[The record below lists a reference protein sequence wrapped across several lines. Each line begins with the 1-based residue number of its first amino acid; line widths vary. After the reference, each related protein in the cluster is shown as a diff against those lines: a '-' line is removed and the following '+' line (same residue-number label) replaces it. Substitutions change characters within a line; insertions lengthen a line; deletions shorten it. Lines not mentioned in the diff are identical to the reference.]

1 MKRFLAIVGAI
12 IMLSSFSEAEAGHI
26 WESDYDGFNYTVYEN
41 GGDFYYFNA
50 TPPYYSI
57 GNTGV
62 PVGGESSSSFSTPA
76 TTTNDEFVSPP
87 GSMSLHGMAGGNL
100 SGDDTIVVKAYAG
113 IDFTSET
120 AETNHFN
127 AGNHGVQVRQNVA
140 TSIQRIFRVDIDGYC
155 DLAAAITGLVDFNT
169 FGDNSG
175 SHYAEYQLTGNVDIL
190 EFRENTGGVASSA
203 TIALN
208 DQMRNDAIEGFPVF
222 APQGPGNDI
231 YYKLN
236 VGLLLKTEVQNYD
249 YEFFESFALDG
260 PFQLGDGIDDPLVL
274 TAGIS
279 TRAVPIP
286 GTVFLLFSGLGG
298 LTLMRRRFLRT

>member
-12 IMLSSFSEAEAGHI
+12 IMLSSFSEAKAGHI

-50 TPPYYSI
+50 TPPYYNI

-62 PVGGESSSSFSTPA
+62 PVGGETSLSFSTPA

-100 SGDDTIVVKAYAG
+100 SGDDITVVKAYAG
-113 IDFTSET
+113 IDFTSE
-120 AETNHFN
+120 ADEPDHFN
-127 AGNHGVQVRQNVA
+127 AGNHGVQVRQNVV

-169 FGDNSG
+169 FNNSE
-175 SHYAEYQLTGNVDIL
+175 SHYAEYQLNGNVSIL

-208 DQMRNDAIEGFPVF
+208 DQMRNGAIEDFPVF
-222 APQGPGNDI
+222 APQGIGNDI
-231 YYKLN
+231 YYKIF
-236 VGLLLKTEVQNYD
+236 VSLLLNTEVQNINYQS
-249 YEFFESFALDG
+249 YESFALNG

-274 TAGIS
+274 TASMS

>member
-26 WESDYDGFNYTVYEN
+26 WVSDYDGFNYTVYEN

-50 TPPYYSI
+50 TPLYYNTNS
-57 GNTGV
+57 TGV
-62 PVGGESSSSFSTPA
+62 PPGGESSPSFSTPA
-76 TTTNDEFVSPP
+76 ITTNDEFVSPP

-100 SGDDTIVVKAYAG
+100 SGDDITVVKAYAG
-113 IDFTSET
+113 IDFTSELN
-120 AETNHFN
+120 ESDRFN
-127 AGNHGVQVRQNVA
+127 ADHHGVQVRQNVA
-140 TSIQRIFRVDIDGYC
+140 ASIQRIFRVDIDGYC
-155 DLAAAITGLVDFNT
+155 DLAAAITGPVNFNT

-175 SHYAEYQLTGNVDIL
+175 SHYADYQLTGNVSIL

-208 DQMRNDAIEGFPVF
+208 DQMRNDEIEGFPVF
-222 APQGPGNDI
+222 APQGTGNDI
-231 YYKLN
+231 YYKIF
-236 VGLLLKTEVQNYD
+236 VGLLLNTEVQNID
-249 YEFFESFALDG
+249 YQSWGSFALDG

-274 TAGIS
+274 SASIS

-286 GTVFLLFSGLGG
+286 GTVFLLLSGLGG